1 MSQRRLGILGGTFDP
16 IHNGHLLAAEE
27 ARWRFGLDEVAF
39 VPTGRPWQKPEG
51 VTGAEDRYVMTVL
64 ATGPDPAFTTSRI
77 EIDHPGPTYTVET
90 LRRLA
95 AGLPAGARLFFI
107 VGADVA
113 AQLATW
119 KDPRALLELAEL
131 IVASRPGTGTHAP
144 RAALPAAARVHTMT
158 IPDLAISS
166 TTLRARVAA
175 GEPIRYLTPD
185 PVVAYI
191 AKRGLYRPAGNDTR
205 GERDGT

>member
-1 MSQRRLGILGGTFDP
+1 MAQRRLGVLGGTFDP
-16 IHNGHLLAAEE
+16 IHYGHLVAAAE
-27 ARWRFGLDEVAF
+27 ARWRFELDEVVF

-51 VTGAEDRYVMTVL
+51 VSCTEDRYLMTVL
-64 ATGPDPAFTTSRI
+64 ATAPDPAFTTSRI

-90 LRRLA
+90 LRRLR
-95 AGLPAGARLFFI
+95 AGLPGDARLFFV

-119 KDPRALLELAEL
+119 KDPEKLLELAEL
-131 IVASRPGTGTHAP
+131 IVASRPGADLREL

-158 IPDLAISS
+158 IPELAISS
-166 TTLRARVAA
+166 TALRARVAA
-175 GEPIRYLTPD
+175 GEPIRYLTPE

-191 AKRGLYRPAGNDTR
+191 AKRGLYRAAG
-205 GERDGT
+205 DGHDAARRR